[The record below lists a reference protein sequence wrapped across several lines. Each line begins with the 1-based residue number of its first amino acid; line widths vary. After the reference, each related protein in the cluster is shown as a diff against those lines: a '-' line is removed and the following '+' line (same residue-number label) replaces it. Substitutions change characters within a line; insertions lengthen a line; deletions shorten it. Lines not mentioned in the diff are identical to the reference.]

1 MLSGRAVISCAA
13 LPSFRAINH
22 HREDNMT
29 ASTAG
34 TGRSVDIKHFFH
46 IAVFLAITFF
56 FGRLEPIP
64 PITPYGM
71 NVLGAL
77 IGVVYAWIFIDVI
90 WPSMI
95 GLLAIGLLD
104 IMPINTLFN
113 KGFGDPTVVMMVFIF
128 VFSAV
133 LDAHGVTRWISMWF
147 VSRKCVEGRPWLL
160 TFALLLAIAVLGG
173 LSSATPACVIGWS
186 LMYGMFKFCG
196 YERHEGYPMMMVIG
210 AVFASQLGMSLIPF
224 KSLPLVAIS
233 AYEKLS
239 GATVNY
245 STYMFA
251 SFLSCILCLLV
262 FILVGKFLLR
272 PDLSKLVKL
281 DIKTLLREDERKLSG
296 VQKLLFVFLAALVV
310 FMMLPGFLPGDFAI
324 AGFFKKIGNTGICVL
339 LVALLTAIRV
349 NGKSLCPWRT
359 MVNEGVAWPIIFI
372 LAFVLPLSGPIAD
385 PRSGITAFM
394 LDILNPLFGTGS
406 NITFLVCIGIV
417 GVILTQFINNTA
429 ISVAL
434 MPVVFSYCTANGMLA
449 EQPVILVT
457 VACCLAFLTPAASST
472 AAMLHG
478 NEWVTTRA
486 IWKTAPLLVVSA
498 LSVVTAVVIL
508 TGTIFL

>member
-1 MLSGRAVISCAA
+1 MAA
-13 LPSFRAINH
+13 AANTSHASFRQ
-22 HREDNMT
+22 
-29 ASTAG
+29 
-34 TGRSVDIKHFFH
+34 FFH
-46 IAVFLAITFF
+46 IIVFLGITFF
-56 FGRLEPIP
+56 FGKLAPAAP
-64 PITPYGM
+64 LTPYGM
-71 NVLGAL
+71 NVLGVL

-113 KGFGDPTVVMMVFIF
+113 KGFGNPTVVMMIFIF

-133 LDAHGVTRWISMWF
+133 LDSFGVTRWISMWF

-160 TFALLLAIAVLGG
+160 TFALLLAISILGG

-196 YERHEGYPMMMVIG
+196 YEKQEGYPMMMVIG
-210 AVFASQLGMSLIPF
+210 AVFASQLGMALIPF

-233 AYEKLS
+233 AYESLS
-239 GATVNY
+239 GSTVNY
-245 STYMFA
+245 SIYMFA
-251 SFLSCILCLLV
+251 SFSACILCLIA
-262 FILVGKFLLR
+262 FILIGKFLLR
-272 PDLSKLVKL
+272 PDLTKLTSL
-281 DIKTLLREDERKLSG
+281 DINTLIKEDEKKLTG
-296 VQKLLFVFLAALVV
+296 VQKLLFVFLIALIV
-310 FMMLPGFLPGDFAI
+310 FMMLPGFLPKDLAI
-324 AGFFKKIGNTGICVL
+324 TVFFKKIGNTGVCVL
-339 LVALLTAIRV
+339 LVALMAAIKV
-349 NGKSLCPWRT
+349 KGKPLCPWRA
-359 MVNEGVAWPIIFI
+359 MVHEGVAWPIIFI

-385 PRSGITAFM
+385 PKSGITAFM
-394 LDILNPLFGTGS
+394 LDFLTPLFGTGS
-406 NITFLVCIGIV
+406 SAKFLVCIGIV

-434 MPVVFSYCTANGMLA
+434 MSVVYSYCSANAMMA

-478 NEWVTTRA
+478 NDWVNTKT
-486 IWKTAPLLVVSA
+486 IWKTTPILVVTSLA
-498 LSVVTAVVIL
+498 IVVGVVLL
-508 TGTIFL
+508 TGKIFL

>member
-1 MLSGRAVISCAA
+1 MAA
-13 LPSFRAINH
+13 P
-22 HREDNMT
+22 E
-29 ASTAG
+29 STAKTSIDG
-34 TGRSVDIKHFFH
+34 KRCFH
-46 IAVFLAITFF
+46 IVVFLAVTFF
-56 FGRLEPIP
+56 FGRLDPTP
-64 PITPYGM
+64 PLTPYGM

-113 KGFGDPTVVMMVFIF
+113 KGFGDPTVVMMIFIF
-128 VFSAV
+128 VFSTV
-133 LDAHGVTRWISMWF
+133 LDSYGVTRWISMWF
-147 VSRKCVEGRPWLL
+147 VSRRCVKGRPWLL
-160 TFALLLAIAVLGG
+160 SFALLLAISVLGG

-196 YERHEGYPMMMVIG
+196 YEKHEGYPVMMVIG
-210 AVFASQLGMSLIPF
+210 AVFASQLGMALIPF

-233 AYEKLS
+233 AYESLS

-245 STYMFA
+245 TIYMFA
-251 SFLSCILCLLV
+251 SFLSCLLCLLA
-262 FILVGKFLLR
+262 FILIGKFMLR
-272 PDLSKLVKL
+272 PDLSKLTGL
-281 DIKTLLREDERKLSG
+281 DIKKLITDEDMKLSG
-296 VQKLLFVFLAALVV
+296 VQKLLFTFLIALIL
-310 FMMLPGFLPGDFAI
+310 FMMLPGFLPKDLAV
-324 AGFFKKIGNTGICVL
+324 AVFFKKIGNTGVCVL
-339 LVALLTAIRV
+339 LVALLAAIRI
-349 NGKSLCPWRT
+349 NGKTLCPWRT

-372 LAFVLPLSGPIAD
+372 LAFVLPLSGPISD

-394 LDILNPLFGTGS
+394 LEILTPFFGTGS
-406 NITFLVCIGIV
+406 GIKFLICIGIV

-434 MPVVFSYCTANGMLA
+434 MPVIFSYCTANGMLA

-478 NEWVTTRA
+478 NEWATTKA
-486 IWKTAPLLVVSA
+486 IWRTAPILVAAS
-498 LSVVTAVVIL
+498 LCIVTAVVIL
-508 TGTIFL
+508 TGKIFL